1 MNYQRMLG
9 QVANIEW
16 NMSKSR
22 LVAQMN
28 EVGKNP
34 DRVPASSA
42 ILVNPD
48 PLLSASVACKAI
60 SESKSWTESQ
70 IV

>member
-28 EVGKNP
+28 EVG
-34 DRVPASSA
+34 
-42 ILVNPD
+42 
-48 PLLSASVACKAI
+48 
-60 SESKSWTESQ
+60 
-70 IV
+70 

>member
-28 EVGKNP
+28 EVGRIQIESLP
-34 DRVPASSA
+34 A

-48 PLLSASVACKAI
+48 PLGIYQSGSK
-60 SESKSWTESQ
+60 SESWALT
-70 IV
+70 